1 MVCSISCSI
10 SAIFIIGM
18 IYFNNMTLKSKIVNT
33 YKEKLPPNL
42 KVLYD
47 KLSRERMAISHYGYA
62 LGFLLSLFIIFYNL
76 KWKKGRLNN
85 TSMICIVMSTCFLTN
100 YFYYMLSPK
109 SDWMLN
115 HINNKELAQAWL
127 QMYREMS
134 FNYHAGLV
142 LGIIAVGIMAFA
154 FRC

>member
-18 IYFNNMTLKSKIVNT
+18 IYFYNATSKNATVVQYRQQLNT
-33 YKEKLPPNL
+33 QQREAYDRIAKERLH
-42 KVLYD
+42 
-47 KLSRERMAISHYGYA
+47 ISMQGYS
-62 LGFLLSLFIIFYNL
+62 LGFILSAVIIYYNYERKQL
-76 KWKKGRLNN
+76 KN
-85 TSMICIVMSTCFLTN
+85 TSLVCTVLATSFLTN

-115 HINNKELAQAWL
+115 HVESQAQTQAWL
-127 QMYREMS
+127 YMYRTMQ
-134 FNYHAGLV
+134 FYYHAGLV
-142 LGIIAVGIMAFA
+142 LGILGVGVMAYA